1 MEPIQECAKIQTWSS
16 CGKLHR
22 VEHLTTAQFIVVGVF
37 TLALK
42 LKEMRQNTI
51 LKQRYTHSNHLA
63 QDKNILSV
71 GNLHFSTEENQN
83 QLSTTCPDGP
93 YTSCLKMQLSM
104 SEANATFQNKEE
116 NGGEQ
121 QPRAAAEAK
130 GSSHLLI
137 VEDEED
143 SEVGHDYNAKISKWN
158 STDDEND
165 DDYDGNNTGDGDTV
179 LSGLIARDSN
189 LLLPHKDADE
199 DDYSDGDGDDEGT
212 SNGCDESSVDE
223 KSESSVSGGDCH
235 EYSDSRDSDE
245 DSEAGSIN
253 LDHVTS
259 DVDNEVQD
267 ESISFMTRGSTNLGP
282 FLSLED
288 ANHDNNTGSVVMNE
302 IQSLRQDS
310 LCGEFQ
316 QYLDPSPQFRARLQY
331 RVRIVLIHPLFVL
344 GGQSESSFLNIYNK
358 IFGKSLL
365 SSGFRSVTELCQA
378 MPHVVNRK
386 VIDEQGELCLVESSN
401 NLRAVASI
409 RSGLRRIVYN
419 ILQSHPQ
426 GITSHNF
433 EEEFYNETG
442 KTLTDVLKDH
452 AYSIPRAECMVRD
465 MLDIAYLR
473 YTKSSQTIMLCKDAE
488 DPALTDGLLIGRTTS
503 NCISFN
509 ENASGVGD
517 SNTWEGRRIA
527 GKNAE
532 CSHSKTS
539 TKKIEGNR
547 LPPDISSIRMPPDS
561 FSNGLF
567 PDKSDDEAVNF
578 RIVTYQGRNTEGLE
592 SSQTSEDGEES
603 ISCGED
609 YILQVRLCLRLLL
622 GCWNFGNGIEAGNL
636 LGIYERTFATK
647 LNLNELGFTSIEELV
662 NCWSNITLLLDQKPG
677 IVFLRPSAENKRIV
691 KTVCTGLREAVFS
704 VLLSSFPD
712 GMDVYSFLQSLNQSY
727 SGNLGG
733 ILKDTGYL
741 TDEISDTDTFFR
753 DEQHNPQ
760 LYCSKALRLLFQ
772 DMSDFVRLGCQEDG
786 SLLVKLRGKDFP
798 VLDFPDCGLDGFLP
812 EKIWS
817 DKLCSE
823 EAATSMAGQ
832 QPRNC
837 SLSEKVNISKAHF
850 YSTNFE
856 RDSHTCSSTKLSLQI
871 LKHQF
876 RLILGSPLY
885 LNCGIP
891 CQQLA
896 SIYKERV
903 GHALILAEHK
913 DIKSFL
919 SLMPEVVSIS
929 SVSGQVFLK
938 RTNKNC
944 RILSVVKSG
953 IRQVLYWSLLKN
965 PGGIWDQL
973 IEGWYSDFDGKSLVT
988 TLSKHGYKISRKSYL
1003 ASIVTFLDDMY
1014 DFVCRH
1020 PTEGG
1025 LYILVEDSVDPT
1037 SADARLLGMSPS
1049 DIQYDPLREHLHS
1062 LYTDVDSFGK
1072 CGTDTLDHLANEFA
1086 VKLKVK
1092 DIGGSDSHVRI
1103 FEHVPQHSSSKAS
1116 LFPRGKQALE
1126 ISNADKE
1133 DDNGYDEEETQP
1145 KCTSSNAKISN
1156 NIFDSVS
1163 EDDTGCH
1170 RENIGSESKK
1180 SKFSSELDQSASS
1193 DEEFRKFCRPRISR
1207 RNNFEPLG
1215 VKVRAYP

>member
-1 MEPIQECAKIQTWSS
+1 
-16 CGKLHR
+16 
-22 VEHLTTAQFIVVGVF
+22 
-37 TLALK
+37 
-42 LKEMRQNTI
+42 MRQNTI

-63 QDKNILSV
+63 QDKNILSA

-83 QLSTTCPDGP
+83 QLSTTCPEGP

-104 SEANATFQNKEE
+104 SEANATFKNKGG
-116 NGGEQ
+116 NGGVQ
-121 QPRAAAEAK
+121 QPGAATEAK

-143 SEVGHDYNAKISKWN
+143 PEVGHDYNAKIKIGKWD

-165 DDYDGNNTGDGDTV
+165 DVYDGNNTGDDDTV
-179 LSGLIARDSN
+179 PSGLIARDSD
-189 LLLPHKDADE
+189 LLLLHKDAD
-199 DDYSDGDGDDEGT
+199 DSDGDGDGDGDDEGT
-212 SNGCDESSVDE
+212 SNSCDESSVDE
-223 KSESSVSGGDCH
+223 KSESSVFGGDCH
-235 EYSDSRDSDE
+235 EYSDSCDSDE
-245 DSEAGSIN
+245 DTEAGSIN
-253 LDHVTS
+253 LDNVTS
-259 DVDNEVQD
+259 DVDNEVED
-267 ESISFMTRGSTNLGP
+267 ESISFKTRGSTDLGP
-282 FLSLED
+282 SLSLED
-288 ANHDNNTGSVVMNE
+288 ANHDNNTKSVFMNE
-302 IQSLRQDS
+302 NQSLRQDS

-316 QYLDPSPQFRARLQY
+316 QYSDPSPQFRARLQY
-331 RVRIVLIHPLFVL
+331 RVRIVLIHPLFVQ
-344 GGQSESSFLNIYNK
+344 GGQSESAFLNIYNK
-358 IFGKSLL
+358 IFGKSLV
-365 SSGFRSVTELCQA
+365 STGFRSVTEFCQA
-378 MPHVVNRK
+378 MPYVVNRK
-386 VIDEQGELCLVESSN
+386 VIDERGELCLVESSN
-401 NLRAVASI
+401 NLRAVAGI

-433 EEEFYNETG
+433 EQEFYNETG

-452 AYSIPRAECMVRD
+452 TYSIPRAECMVRD
-465 MLDIAYLR
+465 MLDIACLR
-473 YTKSSQTIMLCKDAE
+473 YTKSSQTIVLCKDAE

-503 NCISFN
+503 NCITFN
-509 ENASGVGD
+509 ESASGVGD

-532 CSHSKTS
+532 CSYSKTS
-539 TKKIEGNR
+539 TKKIEGNW

-561 FSNGLF
+561 FSNGLL
-567 PDKSDDEAVNF
+567 PDKSDDEAGNF
-578 RIVTYQGRNTEGLE
+578 HIVTYQGRNTEGLE
-592 SSQTSEDGEES
+592 SSQTSEDGGES
-603 ISCGED
+603 MSCGAD
-609 YILQVRLCLRLLL
+609 YIFQVRLCLRLLL
-622 GCWNFGNGIEAGNL
+622 GCWNSGKGIEAGNL
-636 LGIYERTFATK
+636 QGIYERTFAMK

-691 KTVCTGLREAVFS
+691 QTVCTGLREAVFS

-733 ILKDTGYL
+733 ILKNNGYF
-741 TDEISDTDTFFR
+741 TDEISDTDIFFR
-753 DEQHNPQ
+753 DEHHNSQ

-812 EKIWS
+812 EKIWP

-823 EAATSMAGQ
+823 EAATSLAGQ
-832 QPRNC
+832 QPQNG
-837 SLSEKVNISKAHF
+837 SLSERVKISKAHF

-856 RDSHTCSSTKLSLQI
+856 RDSHTCSSTKLSLQV

-891 CQQLA
+891 CQQLS

-913 DIKSFL
+913 DIKSLL
-919 SLMPEVVSIS
+919 SLMPEVVRIS

-938 RTNKNC
+938 RTIKNS

-965 PGGIWDQL
+965 PDGIWDQL
-973 IEGWYSDFDGKSLVT
+973 IEGWYSDFDGRSLVT
-988 TLSKHGYKISRKSYL
+988 TLAKHGYKISRKSYL

-1025 LYILVEDSVDPT
+1025 LYILVKDSVDPT

-1049 DIQYDPLREHLHS
+1049 DIQYDPVREHLQS
-1062 LYTDVDSFGK
+1062 LYTNVDSFGK
-1072 CGTDTLDHLANEFA
+1072 CGTDTLDHLAKGFA
-1086 VKLKVK
+1086 VKVK
-1092 DIGGSDSHVRI
+1092 DIGGSNSHVRI
-1103 FEHVPQHSSSKAS
+1103 FQHVPEHSSSKAS
-1116 LFPRGKQALE
+1116 VSPRGKQALE
-1126 ISNADKE
+1126 ISNTDKE
-1133 DDNGYDEEETQP
+1133 DANGYDEEETQP

-1163 EDDTGCH
+1163 EDDTRCH
-1170 RENIGSESKK
+1170 QEIIESEGKK

-1193 DEEFRKFCRPRISR
+1193 DEEFRKFSRPRTSR

-1215 VKVRAYP
+1215 LKVRAYP

>member
-1 MEPIQECAKIQTWSS
+1 MS
-16 CGKLHR
+16 
-22 VEHLTTAQFIVVGVF
+22 
-37 TLALK
+37 
-42 LKEMRQNTI
+42 QNTL
-51 LKQRYTHSNHLA
+51 LKQRYTHSNYLA

-71 GNLHFSTEENQN
+71 GNLHFSTEESQN
-83 QLSTTCPDGP
+83 QLSNTFPEGP
-93 YTSCLKMQLSM
+93 YTSCLKMQLSI
-104 SEANATFQNKEE
+104 SEANAALEKKEE
-116 NGGEQ
+116 SGGEQ
-121 QPRAAAEAK
+121 QPGAATEAK
-130 GSSHLLI
+130 GSSHLLTD
-137 VEDEED
+137 EDEEA
-143 SEVGHDYNAKISKWN
+143 SEVGHDYNAKISNWDI
-158 STDDEND
+158 TDDEND
-165 DDYDGNNTGDGDTV
+165 GNNRGDDDTV
-179 LSGLIARDSN
+179 LSGIIARDSN
-189 LLLPHKDADE
+189 PLLLDE
-199 DDYSDGDGDDEGT
+199 DVDDEDNDSDGDGDDEGT
-212 SNGCDESSVDE
+212 NNGCDESSVEE
-223 KSESSVSGGDCH
+223 KSESSVFGGDCH
-235 EYSDSRDSDE
+235 EYSDNCDSDE
-245 DSEAGSIN
+245 DSDAGSIN
-253 LDHVTS
+253 LDNVTS
-259 DVDNEVQD
+259 DVDSDVED
-267 ESISFMTRGSTNLGP
+267 ESISFMTRGSAIIGP
-282 FLSLED
+282 SCSMED
-288 ANHDNNTGSVVMNE
+288 ASHGNGTESVFMNE
-302 IQSLRQDS
+302 IQSLRQDP

-316 QYLDPSPQFRARLQY
+316 QYLDPAPQFRARVQY

-344 GGQSESSFLNIYNK
+344 GGQSESAFLNIYDK
-358 IFGKSLL
+358 IFGKNLL
-365 SSGFRSVTELCQA
+365 STGFRSVTELCQA

-386 VIDEQGELCLVESSN
+386 GIDEQGELCLVESSN

-426 GITSHNF
+426 GMTSHNF

-473 YTKSSQTIMLCKDAE
+473 YTKSSQAIVLCKDAE
-488 DPALTDGLLIGRTTS
+488 DPALTDGLLIGRTTG

-509 ENASGVGD
+509 ENASGIGD
-517 SNTWEGRRIA
+517 SNTWEGGRIA

-532 CSHSKTS
+532 SSYSKTS
-539 TKKIEGNR
+539 MKKIEGNR
-547 LPPDISSIRMPPDS
+547 LPPDISSVRMPPHS
-561 FSNGLF
+561 FSNGLL

-578 RIVTYQGRNTEGLE
+578 RIFTYQGRNTEGFE

-609 YILQVRLCLRLLL
+609 YILQVRLCMRLLL
-622 GCWNFGNGIEAGNL
+622 GCWNSGKGIKAGDL
-636 LGIYERTFATK
+636 HVIYERTFATK

-677 IVFLRPSAENKRIV
+677 IVFLQPSVESKRIV
-691 KTVCTGLREAVFS
+691 KTVCTGLRETVFS

-712 GMDVYSFLQSLNQSY
+712 GMDVYNFLQSLNQSY

-733 ILKDTGYL
+733 ILKNIGYL
-741 TDEISDTDTFFR
+741 TDDISDFDTFFR

-786 SLLVKLRGKDFP
+786 SLVVKLRGKDFP
-798 VLDFPDCGLDGFLP
+798 ILDFPDCGLDGFLP
-812 EKIWS
+812 EKIWP
-817 DKLCSE
+817 DNLCSE
-823 EAATSMAGQ
+823 EAATSTAGQ
-832 QPRNC
+832 QPQIF
-837 SLSEKVNISKAHF
+837 SLSKRVNISKAHF

-856 RDSHTCSSTKLSLQI
+856 RDSHTCSSTKLSLRV
-871 LKHQF
+871 LKHRF

-891 CQQLA
+891 CQQLS
-896 SIYKERV
+896 SIYEERV

-913 DIKSFL
+913 DIKSLL
-919 SLMPEVVSIS
+919 SLMPEIASINS
-929 SVSGQVFLK
+929 ISGQVFLK
-938 RTNKNC
+938 RTNKNS

-973 IEGWYSDFDGKSLVT
+973 IEGWYFDFDGKSLVT

-1003 ASIVTFLDDMY
+1003 ASISTFLDDMY

-1037 SADARLLGMSPS
+1037 SADSRLLGMSPS
-1049 DIQYDPLREHLHS
+1049 DIQYDPLREHLQS

-1072 CGTDTLDHLANEFA
+1072 CSTDILDHHAKEFA
-1086 VKLKVK
+1086 VKVN
-1092 DIGGSDSHVRI
+1092 DIGGSDSHVGI
-1103 FEHVPQHSSSKAS
+1103 FEHVLEHSATKAS
-1116 LFPRGKQALE
+1116 VIPRVRQMLD

-1133 DDNGYDEEETQP
+1133 DDSDHDEEETQLE
-1145 KCTSSNAKISN
+1145 CTSSNAKISN
-1156 NIFDSVS
+1156 NIFDLVS

-1170 RENIGSESKK
+1170 REIIGSESKN
-1180 SKFSSELDQSASS
+1180 KFSSELDQSASS
-1193 DEEFRKFCRPRISR
+1193 DEEFRKFCRPRTAR

-1215 VKVRAYP
+1215 LKVRAYP